1 MCPLGRPLRAVSG
14 HAAWP
19 WLRRPGRRGARYSA
33 YSEAPAAMSPRQR
46 HCSLP
51 DPVRSGSPLARSLH
65 LLPLTVLQPV
75 QNDAVW
81 GPLPRELPA
90 ARAEGREADGVS
102 TGGGGKDPKETSRG
116 VSLQGRSGPLP
127 TAPRGAPDG
136 GRGGGRGRT
145 CAGREPP
152 PCPTRLACLAAGR
165 ESSRSVLLGVKARD
179 SGGSLGPLRLPQDP

>member
-1 MCPLGRPLRAVSG
+1 MQHEECRGEDQGRGGSCSMCPLGRPLRAVSG

-51 DPVRSGSPLARSLH
+51 DPVRSGSPPARSLH

-81 GPLPRELPA
+81 GPLPPVSSPPPEQ
-90 ARAEGREADGVS
+90 RAGRRTESAQGEEGRIRRKHPEAR
-102 TGGGGKDPKETSRG
+102 PSRG
-116 VSLQGRSGPLP
+116 AQGH
-127 TAPRGAPDG
+127 
-136 GRGGGRGRT
+136 
-145 CAGREPP
+145 
-152 PCPTRLACLAAGR
+152 CLLHHGERWTEAEEEDAAGR
-165 ESSRSVLLGVKARD
+165 EL
-179 SGGSLGPLRLPQDP
+179 GGSLRPAPPAWLGSQQGGSPPGAFC